1 MRNHQLLTAGL
12 LGTVLFAATGCNW
25 IEGIAYL
32 FGPPRVQKAELKLP
46 PGRLAV
52 LVETVQPEEY
62 NPVFVTALYDKLV
75 AIFRE
80 QELKPTFVPLDEV
93 LELRRKNQDFAKWSL
108 QKIGRELKADFVLAI
123 SIDRLQAREKPDM
136 PVLDPAVQLHMKL
149 IGPDRPANE
158 ARIWPS
164 STQEREGREVVVRR
178 PTKDASHP
186 GEVDAEMAKLARDL
200 AFQVAGP
207 FYDVDLEKLQ
217 LREP

>member
-1 MRNHQLLTAGL
+1 MRINRLLLAGL
-12 LGTVLFAATGCNW
+12 LGTALLASGCNY
-25 IEGIAYL
+25 IEGLAYL
-32 FGPPRVQKAELKLP
+32 FGPPREQKAELKLP

-80 QELKPTFVPLDEV
+80 EKLKPTFVPLDDV
-93 LELRRKNQDFAKWSL
+93 LELRRKNPDFPKWSL
-108 QKIGRELKADFVLAI
+108 QKVGRELEADFVLAI
-123 SIDRLQAREKPDM
+123 SIDRLQVREKPDM
-136 PVLDPAVQLHMKL
+136 PVLDPAVRLHMKL
-149 IGPDRPANE
+149 ISPDRPAAE
-158 ARIWPS
+158 ARLWPS
-164 STQEREGREVVVRR
+164 PTQDREGREVVVRR

-200 AFQVAGP
+200 AFQVAAP
-207 FYDVDLEKLQ
+207 FYDVDLETLQ